1 MREWEIIKSMYSRIK
16 ALKFGKDPHT
26 NQKLKEMNDKKEKWE
41 YLGVYHTQYSKKL
54 HEKNVELIKK
64 AEVCKFITKNELK
77 SFKIL
82 SNHVKIQTR
91 HAVYVEKL
99 KNEKCHIY
107 KFICKTTEPNYLG
120 QQNIKVETLENGKP
134 HYVSCAESI
143 IQLNKGQFEKDYNK
157 MRDCN
162 YVTKHFDPVSRIKE
176 FEEEIKK
183 AQIKEKILYQEDITP
198 GMWMED
204 TLYSYISLKIYEE
217 EGSYE
222 TEKNIELDNFMKDPE
237 TYTKT
242 YIEKNK
248 LNKIIENLNKNKIE
262 EENVMTSKL
271 PEE

>member
-1 MREWEIIKSMYSRIK
+1 MREWEIIKSMYSKIK
-16 ALKFGKDPHT
+16 ALKSDSH
-26 NQKLKEMNDKKEKWE
+26 NSQKLKEMNNKKEKWE
-41 YLGVYHTQYSKKL
+41 YLGVYHTPYSKKL
-54 HEKNVELIKK
+54 HERNEELINN
-64 AEVCKFITKNELK
+64 AEDCNFITKKEAD

-82 SNHVKIQTR
+82 SEQFKVKAR

-99 KNEKCHIY
+99 KNEKCYIY
-107 KFICKTTEPNYLG
+107 KLICKTTKPNYLG

-143 IQLNKGQFEKDYNK
+143 IQLNRGQFEKDYNK
-157 MRDCN
+157 MENCN
-162 YVTKHFDPVSRIKE
+162 YVKNHFDPVSRIKE

-198 GMWMED
+198 AINMED

-217 EGSYE
+217 KGSYE
-222 TEKNIELDNFMKDPE
+222 TEKNIELDNFMKDSE

>member
-16 ALKFGKDPHT
+16 ALKSGRDSHSS
-26 NQKLKEMNDKKEKWE
+26 LKEMDNKKEKWE
-41 YLGVYHTQYSKKL
+41 YLGVYHTQYSKRLHKKNEKL
-54 HEKNVELIKK
+54 IQY
-64 AEVCKFITKNELK
+64 AEDCNFITKNEAE

-82 SNHVKIQTR
+82 SNYVKIQTR

-99 KNEKCHIY
+99 KNEKCYIY
-107 KFICKTTEPNYLG
+107 KLICKTTEPNYLG

-157 MRDCN
+157 IRDCN
-162 YVTKHFDPVSRIKE
+162 YVTNHFDPVSRI
-176 FEEEIKK
+176 
-183 AQIKEKILYQEDITP
+183 EDITP
-198 GMWMED
+198 VIKMED

-248 LNKIIENLNKNKIE
+248 IIENLNKNKIE
-262 EENVMTSKL
+262 EENENVMTSKL
-271 PEE
+271 AEE